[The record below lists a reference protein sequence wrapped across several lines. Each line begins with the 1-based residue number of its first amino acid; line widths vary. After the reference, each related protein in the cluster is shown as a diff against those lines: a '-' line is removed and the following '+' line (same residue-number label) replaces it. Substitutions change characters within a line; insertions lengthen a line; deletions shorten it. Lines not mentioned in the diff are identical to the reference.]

1 MCIEHSF
8 ALWRKTVFW
17 VLSKPEI
24 VFFRNWNSKLW
35 QTYRNNLLHKQ
46 LQLYH
51 PFCIFRV
58 NIAKRHRTYIF
69 FHDATNICFEFSGFS
84 LILQCDRFINKY
96 SITNMYYFGHWPN
109 SLLKFW
115 LLSSARPQKIV
126 LNIYFLCHFTLVKAG
141 SKKEFSRP
149 TASKRLF

>member
-51 PFCIFRV
+51 PFCIFCV
-58 NIAKRHRTYIF
+58 NIAKGHRTYIF
-69 FHDATNICFEFSGFS
+69 FHDA
-84 LILQCDRFINKY
+84 
-96 SITNMYYFGHWPN
+96 
-109 SLLKFW
+109 
-115 LLSSARPQKIV
+115 SSARPQKME

-141 SKKEFSRP
+141 SKKSFPVRRRVNVYFNKNNI
-149 TASKRLF
+149 KRIEHIPYCSMLGIPIIKKPVHWFLVPIW